1 MTDLTKNSFTKKI
14 VSNMSI
20 TKWQTISF
28 ISKISA
34 ILMGLVGNIIIL
46 RILSPEDWGI
56 VGLAT
61 SVVGTVSVLQHLGL
75 ANGLNREIA
84 REKDPHSVPTVILTA
99 LMIRLP
105 VSLAIAV
112 SLSLLAQYIAVQFY
126 DNTLLIFPIQ
136 LLATL
141 VLLEGVQ
148 DIFSSAVGALK
159 LFRGLF
165 IFQVVLAFVYLAA
178 NIMLVSNF
186 GIHGYFYA
194 KYVYMGAGF
203 VIFGAV
209 LVRHFYKQSVN
220 LWAIRP
226 DKIVGYIRGIIGIGL
241 ASFFQKIAS
250 IYWQKLPTLVMG
262 TMFAPALI
270 GVYNF
275 ADFFS
280 QRLAIFADAASDVSL
295 PMFLRTFHDD
305 FEQFKKDFVNNFLR
319 VGVITTLFAVA
330 GGLFLPEF
338 LQLTGLNKYEGV
350 QSIFV
355 VSALGMLAS
364 SLVHTVGVVFVAADA
379 RKHMVFSF
387 VLIFLVTL
395 VSIVPLAQALGV
407 LGGALSYGLGALA
420 GLVYTLTVIR
430 RNYDIDVI
438 ERNAYL
444 FSPLLLLAIITMPLM
459 VRVVCFAGFMLLY
472 MVLIR
477 KNNQEVYGL
486 LMQKVNRIRT
496 LLHH

>member
-1 MTDLTKNSFTKKI
+1 
-14 VSNMSI
+14 MSI
-20 TKWQTISF
+20 TKWQVVSF
-28 ISKISA
+28 ISKLSA
-34 ILMGLVGNIIIL
+34 ILMGLVGNIIVL

-99 LMIRLP
+99 LLIRLP
-105 VSLAIAV
+105 VSLAIAI
-112 SLSLLAQYIAVQFY
+112 SLSLLAQYIASEFY

-148 DIFSSAVGALK
+148 DIFSSTVGALK

-165 IFQVVLAFVYLAA
+165 VFQVVLAFIYLVA
-178 NIMLVSNF
+178 NIVLVSDF
-186 GIHGYFYA
+186 GINGYFYA
-194 KYVYMGAGF
+194 KYVYMGTGF
-203 VIFGAV
+203 VLFGAV

-220 LWAIRP
+220 LWAIKTK
-226 DKIVGYIRGIIGIGL
+226 KIAGYVRGIIGIGL

-262 TMFAPALI
+262 TMFSPALI

-295 PMFLRTFHDD
+295 PVFLRTFHDD

-338 LQLTGLNKYEGV
+338 LQITGLNKYEGV

-355 VSALGMLAS
+355 VAALGMVAS

-387 VLIFLVTL
+387 VFIFLVTA
-395 VSIVPLAQALGV
+395 VSIVPLAQTLGI
-407 LGGALSYGLGALA
+407 LGGAFSYGLGALA
-420 GLVYTLTVIR
+420 GLVYTLVVIR
-430 RNYDIDVI
+430 RNYGVDVI
-438 ERNAYL
+438 NHNVYL
-444 FSPLLLLAIITMPLM
+444 FSPLLLLLIANTSLV
-459 VRVVCFAGFMLLY
+459 VRIVCFAGFMLLY
-472 MVLIR
+472 MALIR
-477 KNNQEVYGL
+477 KNNQEVY
-486 LMQKVNRIRT
+486 T
-496 LLHH
+496 LLVQKIISLRKR